1 MEVPGYEVRRV
12 LARSDAAQVF
22 LATHQPSGGTAA
34 LKIVHC
40 EQPDAVARQLHQ
52 LRCVARLAHP
62 HIVRT
67 FDVIHCGQYLA
78 IAMEPLLGGDLEARL
93 RKGLSMPEVVQVGKD
108 LAAALHHAHGRG
120 CMHGDVTPANVLFRS
135 GPSPHAVLV
144 DFGIALPPEGRQA
157 HREAGAVRGTRGY
170 MSPEQA
176 AGGALDPRSDLYSL
190 GVVFARMVTGGAP
203 GGANGGPPS
212 VPSRY
217 LPFQGVF
224 DKFMASDP
232 GQRFQTGAEAAAAL
246 TALRV
251 DTIVP
256 GRPVRVDV
264 VATSEVEAVAAS
276 LEGGNE
282 SREEGRSA
290 GRLRRRAGR
299 PIAAVALAAAVFAA
313 GAYAVAQRD
322 AVLPALAALIEDAET
337 ADAWQTAEALRRDPN
352 QSLAAIV
359 AAYRRVLERDPG
371 HAGAREG
378 ISAVA
383 AAWKVD
389 INEALAAGDV
399 ALADAK
405 LMESLNVFSEDADLS
420 ALFERVSERRRADS
434 ILLGARAL
442 LATHSLSHEP
452 SATAAI
458 QAYQEVLRR
467 LPENAEARA
476 RLDELAA
483 HYAALAERAVADGD
497 VSDAIAK
504 LGRAS
509 AANPSYAAVERVRGF
524 INQAATLQSEID
536 GMLGQASAYRENG
549 ALVDPP
555 EANAAEIYRRVL
567 ATDPDNVIAH
577 QRLLEIAAQVAAQ
590 FDGLLAAGDLP
601 AALRLV
607 DQATAVGLGDAAVG
621 EMRER
626 HDAEAGRRDA
636 VARLLADAEALF
648 AAGYFTAPVDA
659 NAVARLREVNRLD
672 PDNQDATDLLRR
684 TARRL
689 AAVAD
694 EAWEAGMQSEARY
707 YLDLALTVTPGVAE
721 WQDRRDEWGE
731 DAAQG

>member
-1 MEVPGYEVRRV
+1 MDVPGYEVRRA
-12 LARSDAAQVF
+12 LARSDAAEVF
-22 LATHQPSGGTAA
+22 LATHRESGRAAA
-34 LKIVHC
+34 LKLIRC
-40 EQPDAVARQLHQ
+40 GRASAAAQQLHQ

-67 FDVIHCGQYLA
+67 FDVIQCGQHVA

-93 RKGLSMPEVVQVGKD
+93 RKGLSMREVVQVAKD
-108 LAAALHHAHGRG
+108 LAAALHHAHERG
-120 CMHGDVTPANVLFRS
+120 CVHGDVTPANVLFRP
-135 GPSPHAVLV
+135 GPSPQAVLV
-144 DFGIALPPEGRQA
+144 DFGIALPPGSRHA
-157 HREAGAVRGTRGY
+157 HGETGAALGTPGY
-170 MSPEQA
+170 MSPEQV
-176 AGGALDPRSDLYSL
+176 AGGALDARSDLYSL

-203 GGANGGPPS
+203 AGANGGPPS

-217 LPFQGVF
+217 LPFEDVF
-224 DKFMASDP
+224 GKFMASSP
-232 GQRFQTGAEAAAAL
+232 AERFQTGTEAAAAL
-246 TALRV
+246 AALRV
-251 DTIVP
+251 ATITP

-264 VATSEVEAVAAS
+264 VATSEVEAVAAR
-276 LEGGNE
+276 LDGRNE
-282 SREEGRSA
+282 STEDHRRA
-290 GRLRRRAGR
+290 AIRRRRRAS
-299 PIAAVALAAAVFAA
+299 AVVAVALGVAALGA
-313 GAYAVAQRD
+313 GTYGVAKRD

-337 ADAWQTAEALRRDPN
+337 AEAWQAAEALRRDPN

-359 AAYRRVLERDPG
+359 AAYRRVLERAPG
-371 HAGAREG
+371 HAGAQQG

-389 INEALAAGDV
+389 INEALAADDL

-405 LMESLNVFSEDADLS
+405 LMESLNVFPEDADLS
-420 ALFERVSERRRADS
+420 VLFERVSERRRADS

-452 SATAAI
+452 SATAAM

-483 HYAALAERAVADGD
+483 HYAALAERAAADGD

-509 AANPSYAAVERVRGF
+509 AANPGYAAVESVRSL

-536 GMLGQASAYRENG
+536 DMLAQASAYREIG

-555 EANAAEIYRRVL
+555 GTNAAEIYRRVL
-567 ATDPDNVIAH
+567 ATDPDSVIAH

-590 FDGLLAAGDLP
+590 FDGLLAAGDLA

-607 DQATAVGLGDAAVG
+607 DQAAAVGLGDAAVG

-626 HDAEAGRRDA
+626 HDAEAGRRSE
-636 VARLLADAEALF
+636 VARLLGDAELLF
-648 AAGYFTAPVDA
+648 EGGYFTEPVDA

-672 PDNQDATDLLRR
+672 PDNEDAADLLRR
-684 TARRL
+684 TAERL
-689 AAVAD
+689 ASVAR
-694 EAWEAGMQSEARY
+694 EAWEAGMETEARY

-721 WQDRRDEWGE
+721 WQQRRRDWGE
-731 DAAQG
+731 DAAPR